1 MGYGVTANHNS
12 GMEVWRTFDGV
23 EWGRVSRKGFGT
35 RRNTSGRGLAAFNGY
50 LYVGTENR
58 LEGSEIWRRAIDKN
72 GDFVDDNNW
81 ERVVEK
87 GFENNRRNIWM
98 ADFIVHD
105 TGFGEYLYAG
115 TFNFEGS
122 QLWRTSDGL
131 NWSNIYRVGNGIE
144 QDVGIMKLYSYGGLL
159 YVGTANV
166 NEGASLLVSNDQES
180 TDFLYVF
187 VGGVKGNKRLTYVWE
202 MIGYGGRLYVAYLH
216 GGQREEF
223 ALYSSDNP
231 QLPEFY
237 EVETENSFGIAND
250 TIGIRSMA
258 IFNESLIMGT
268 AGALVPAIVFEGIQ
282 R

>member
-1 MGYGVTANHNS
+1 MG
-12 GMEVWRTFDGV
+12 
-23 EWGRVSRKGFGT
+23 
-35 RRNTSGRGLAAFNGY
+35 
-50 LYVGTENR
+50 
-58 LEGSEIWRRAIDKN
+58 
-72 GDFVDDNNW
+72 
-81 ERVVEK
+81 
-87 GFENNRRNIWM
+87 
-98 ADFIVHD
+98 
-105 TGFGEYLYAG
+105 
-115 TFNFEGS
+115 
-122 QLWRTSDGL
+122 
-131 NWSNIYRVGNGIE
+131 RVGNGIE
-144 QDVGIMKLYSYGGLL
+144 QDVGIMKLYSYGGL
-159 YVGTANV
+159 
-166 NEGASLLVSNDQES
+166 
-180 TDFLYVF
+180 LYVF